1 VQLSIGDRLFD
12 FEGGRRC
19 VGPEVVCRACRAGA
33 ATALRE
39 ISSMCAHCFNW
50 CCVCVH
56 SLALSSPSLCLRVL
70 ACARQAMSEST
81 MGKRGAEVKAEPD
94 EELSAKKSSKAG
106 ARSLSNE
113 KKLPGPNRAPGS
125 GSKAKATT
133 TPDGGKDAST
143 PHIFFG
149 FEFTTKQ
156 MAKAVSKLHLSI
168 NKDSSNETIK
178 RLVGFS
184 PRVCIPL
191 SGVAFVCF
199 HRVCDFCRAARLPLV
214 ETSSCHGV
222 TRRFLV

>member
-1 VQLSIGDRLFD
+1 MRAELLRQACQSGAPDQSLVP
-12 FEGGRRC
+12 RC
-19 VGPEVVCRACRAGA
+19 VCAPVQVRISAC
-33 ATALRE
+33 
-39 ISSMCAHCFNW
+39 ISMHGLK
-50 CCVCVH
+50 H
-56 SLALSSPSLCLRVL
+56 SYVRV
-70 ACARQAMSEST
+70 CARVRVCQQVSKKKAQTHLGRAQGGSPQDEEDFGVFEFDSEHARGVFLSEWAAS
-81 MGKRGAEVKAEPD
+81 KERGATLMAD
-94 EELSAKKSSKAG
+94 C
-106 ARSLSNE
+106 
-113 KKLPGPNRAPGS
+113 
-125 GSKAKATT
+125 
-133 TPDGGKDAST
+133 GG
-143 PHIFFG
+143 HIFFG